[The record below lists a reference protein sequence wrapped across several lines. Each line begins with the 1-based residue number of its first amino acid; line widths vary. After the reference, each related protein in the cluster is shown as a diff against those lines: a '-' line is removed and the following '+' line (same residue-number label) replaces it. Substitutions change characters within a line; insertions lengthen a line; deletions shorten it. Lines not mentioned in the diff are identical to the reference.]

1 MEPSAVDM
9 DRLASECEKEELRF
23 TGFIQ
28 GHGVFFALDRQGYCL
43 AVSEN
48 VAQIGVPVETLLRRD
63 FFSFFKELLPFR
75 EHLQSMILELP
86 RKLGD
91 FRLGQRVW
99 SVIVIPSAEIIFLE
113 LEPAPALD
121 PSGPTKKNLAPCL
134 YVPHEFAE
142 ASDAYKVLVQD
153 IQKMIGYDHV
163 MLYQFQ
169 FDGSGEVI
177 AEQRRPDAP
186 EYLGHRFPA
195 SDIPQIARNLYM
207 KTFYRQVANV
217 QERPVAIRTA
227 DGQTLDLTHSYLRS
241 VSPVHIEYLRNMK
254 VASSFSVPIILNKQ
268 LWGLVTT
275 HAYTPRTIPFDVRI
289 QVAETVRNF
298 CVTLRTMK
306 ILEENRW
313 HLRLDQ
319 RLLGLA
325 DDLRWQDRKVNLSQE
340 SMTSICDILGLC
352 GFVLISGEE
361 VNAFGH
367 CPDTDL
373 IHRMMDTFCYD
384 RTRPLFVTENA
395 RKRFRYYH
403 EWPADIGGL
412 IIVQNNFSVT
422 EKRWQHVFFGF
433 RQEILQT
440 ITWAGDPM
448 KQVSDDPAATR
459 LQPRQSFATW
469 VEERRGCSSH
479 WTHIDKLIARRL
491 VNFLFRSKGDIQRP
505 RIT

>member
-9 DRLASECEKEELRF
+9 DRLASECEKEELRH

-28 GHGVFFALDRQGYCL
+28 GHGVFFALDRQGFCL

-75 EHLQSMILELP
+75 EHLQSLIPELP

-99 SVIVIPSAEIIFLE
+99 SVVATPSAEIIFLE
-113 LEPAPALD
+113 LEPAPAQD
-121 PSGPTKKNLAPCL
+121 ASGPTKKNLAPCL

-142 ASDAYKVLVQD
+142 ASDAYKALVRD

-177 AEQRRPDAP
+177 AEQRLSDAP
-186 EYLGHRFPA
+186 AYLGHRFPA

-207 KTFYRQVANV
+207 KTFFRQVV
-217 QERPVAIRTA
+217 SIHDRPVAIRTA
-227 DGQTLDLTHSYLRS
+227 DGQNLDLTHSYLRS

-275 HAYTPRTIPFDVRI
+275 HAYAPRAVPFDVRI

-325 DDLRWQDRKVNLSQE
+325 DDLIWRDRTVNLSE
-340 SMTSICDILGLC
+340 EGVASICDILGLC
-352 GFVLISGEE
+352 GFVLISGDE
-361 VNAFGH
+361 VSAFGY

-384 RTRPLFVTENA
+384 RTRPLFATENV

-403 EWPADIGGL
+403 EWPDDIGGL
-412 IIVQNNFSVT
+412 IIVQNSFSVG
-422 EKRWQHVFFGF
+422 EKRWQYVFFGF
-433 RQEILQT
+433 RHEMLQT

-448 KQVSDDPAATR
+448 KNLSDDPTAPR

-469 VEERRGCSSH
+469 IEERRGCSSY
-479 WTHIDKLIARRL
+479 WTHTDKLVARRL
-491 VNFLFRSKGDIQRP
+491 VNFIFRSKGDIQRP